1 MGASRAID
9 GNSQRAYRVKLVQEG
24 YTRYYGPYSTFGA
37 AKGQRTSLLRYWGSK
52 NATVTVE
59 GTREGWE
66 EVAV

>member
-1 MGASRAID
+1 MGSGRSID

-24 YTRYYGPYSTFGA
+24 YTRYYGPYSTLGA
-37 AKGQRTSLLRYWGSK
+37 AKGQRTSLLGYYGRK
-52 NATVTVE
+52 NVEVTVE